1 MSKYKLQILGGMFS
15 VVDVIEAFAQKQ
27 PTALTVNPEHKLVD
41 ASFHSTTDGMLIG
54 EVVVDTEAE
63 LDSELILD
71 ELAKQFIGIGFKL
84 DPIEEKT
91 NEANG

>member
-1 MSKYKLQILGGMFS
+1 MSKYKLQILGGMYS
-15 VVDVIEAFAQKQ
+15 VVDVLEAFAQKQ

-54 EVVVDTEAE
+54 EVVLDTDAQV
-63 LDSELILD
+63 DSELILE
-71 ELAKQFIGIGFKL
+71 ELANQFIGIGFKL
-84 DPIEEKT
+84 EAIEEK